1 MVDPQECVP
10 KEQNTLL
17 FCTVL
22 AKETTFSF
30 SSVVTVETVVMVSS
44 WLKCTQSLHDW
55 SFSLWTENFVKYFI
69 VFEMVQQTGQKRTV
83 MISFM
88 ELFPVCTVIFFSCVA
103 FQYILFVIV
112 NKFHV
117 AWLQTKRTFLIKN
130 PRDYFITHISHKQ
143 ADRNQLLFF
152 LTCIAI
158 TFVHL
163 NSCLPF
169 LITTPFSYSLLR
181 SLGPPGASVD
191 PPQQKTFQSSK

>member
-1 MVDPQECVP
+1 MHTE
-10 KEQNTLL
+10 
-17 FCTVL
+17 F
-22 AKETTFSF
+22 A
-30 SSVVTVETVVMVSS
+30 
-44 WLKCTQSLHDW
+44 WLKL
-55 SFSLWTENFVKYFI
+55 FSLNWKFCKIFYCVWNGATDRAEKDCYDLI
-69 VFEMVQQTGQKRTV
+69 YGI
-83 MISFM
+83 ISCM
-88 ELFPVCTVIFFSCVA
+88 HSHFFSCVA

-117 AWLQTKRTFLIKN
+117 AWLQTKITFLIKN

-191 PPQQKTFQSSK
+191 PPQQKTFQSSKWAASKRRIPALSQPVELPWCLWTLAYQSLSVQKTRVPRQFW